1 MGDPGTM
8 PILLKAQSFTG
19 AGFAGDAG
27 WELFLTWVAGFA
39 GLFFGFGIFFLVFC
53 LEATVGAAEG
63 AAAFGWFWLLRE
75 EV

>member
-27 WELFLTWVAGFA
+27 
-39 GLFFGFGIFFLVFC
+39 
-53 LEATVGAAEG
+53 
-63 AAAFGWFWLLRE
+63 
-75 EV
+75 